1 MGIEFGVNLPIV
13 QAPFRIYYA
22 YNLNRLYSQIAAP
35 NPYVNPA
42 TLTTWKTTLDGITPN
57 IWETQIQPATEFL
70 EQSRAVELLRAQDD
84 ISFYRGKDVLT
95 ARGGREIGIV

>member
-42 TLTTWKTTLDGITPN
+42 TLTTVEVHTGWNNAEYLGDANTA
-57 IWETQIQPATEFL
+57 ATELL
-70 EQSRAVELLRAQDD
+70 EQSRAAELLRA
-84 ISFYRGKDVLT
+84 
-95 ARGGREIGIV
+95 